1 MFCGH
6 YVSSVNENEN
16 EKTMMSKLRI
26 KAGDLEIECEGT
38 EEFLKNELMQLV
50 QDVLFEFHAVAVHSC
65 ENDEEGPVEVPV
77 LLPMTQD
84 KNKDR
89 RN

>member
-1 MFCGH
+1 
-6 YVSSVNENEN
+6 
-16 EKTMMSKLRI
+16 MMSKLRI

-50 QDVLFEFHAVAVHSC
+50 QDVLVEFHAVATHSC
-65 ENDEEGPVEVPV
+65 LDEEGPVEVPV
-77 LLPMTQD
+77 LPQMMQD
-84 KNKDR
+84 KNKNR